1 MEGRNTQGPIWIL
14 RIVKSHAIILLK
26 VDWLTVLI
34 LWLSPIRDVTLEL
47 AGAGCHQSVMW
58 HRTGWGREDCDIFSW
73 HWQGTVV
80 ICFRGRSSTGTSPPQ
95 PISIISRGL
104 VLHSILIL
112 WSLFSLYKLFLDAQE
127 CASRNLI
134 THTRARINSPCH
146 SILLSRGTTPSDSS
160 IYSRVRDV
168 GWQTMRN
175 YKLSSPNLTIYVLTN
190 MNSWR
195 VSLCVP

>member
-1 MEGRNTQGPIWIL
+1 MWHWN
-14 RIVKSHAIILLK
+14 
-26 VDWLTVLI
+26 WLGLA
-34 LWLSPIRDVTLEL
+34 VTNPWCDIGL
-47 AGAGCHQSVMW
+47 AGAVKIVIYSAG
-58 HRTGWGREDCDIFSW
+58 TGRALWLFAFEAGPVQEQV
-73 HWQGTVV
+73 HLNQY
-80 ICFRGRSSTGTSPPQ
+80 Q
-95 PISIISRGL
+95 ISRGL
-104 VLHSILIL
+104 VLHSTLIL